1 MSTGRFLSLCSHV
14 LLGALAVPLLALAV
28 RAQTT
33 PAMPQYMFRVPVLP
47 HTELFKS
54 IPPLAELNTPVAT
67 IVEVFRTTDG
77 RPLNT
82 ESVISFYRT
91 ALGTKGWKQGIS
103 NRQQDEPYLS
113 MRTDLVETLPDRTQ
127 IQLAG
132 DFYLWIAPRDGMFTV
147 YMKQWRI
154 SSIDQATHDSL
165 QTVIGNLMNAAP
177 RAGYRPMKVASDTDW
192 PTDYE
197 NEYLVDRVLYALVP
211 PGAGNPLDGPPG
223 TLIVSLMTYR
233 DVEIAKAEEARRQ
246 QEFKSRATPHYA
258 AIAAAKGKT
267 LVTIV
272 GDAAEDK
279 LGMLMKTL
287 LPPQPVDHIERSN
300 WR

>member
-1 MSTGRFLSLCSHV
+1 
-14 LLGALAVPLLALAV
+14 LLALAV

-54 IPPLAELNTPVAT
+54 IPPFAELNTPVAT

-132 DFYLWIAPRDGMFTV
+132 DFYLWIAP
-147 YMKQWRI
+147 
-154 SSIDQATHDSL
+154 AC
-165 QTVIGNLMNAAP
+165 
-177 RAGYRPMKVASDTDW
+177 
-192 PTDYE
+192 
-197 NEYLVDRVLYALVP
+197 
-211 PGAGNPLDGPPG
+211 
-223 TLIVSLMTYR
+223 VSGL
-233 DVEIAKAEEARRQ
+233 RQ
-246 QEFKSRATPHYA
+246 P
-258 AIAAAKGKT
+258 KT
-267 LVTIV
+267 LVTCD
-272 GDAAEDK
+272 GEPSHRD
-279 LGMLMKTL
+279 
-287 LPPQPVDHIERSN
+287 QSSQR
-300 WR
+300 

>member
-1 MSTGRFLSLCSHV
+1 MLSTVEAQRFGLIASFQRKVLLMSTGRFLSLCSHV
-14 LLGALAVPLLALAV
+14 LIGALAVPLLALAV

-33 PAMPQYMFRVPVLP
+33 PAMPQYLFRVPVLP

-54 IPPLAELNTPVAT
+54 IPPFAELNTPVAT

-132 DFYLWIAPRDGMFTV
+132 DFYLWIAPACVSGLRQPEPCYLRRRT
-147 YMKQWRI
+147 KPPRPI
-154 SSIDQATHDSL
+154 KPALSSTSD
-165 QTVIGNLMNAAP
+165 
-177 RAGYRPMKVASDTDW
+177 AGSGVVVGAEDV
-192 PTDYE
+192 E
-197 NEYLVDRVLYALVP
+197 NVKLLVP
-211 PGAGNPLDGPPG
+211 EPSFG
-223 TLIVSLMTYR
+223 S
-233 DVEIAKAEEARRQ
+233 
-246 QEFKSRATPHYA
+246 
-258 AIAAAKGKT
+258 
-267 LVTIV
+267 
-272 GDAAEDK
+272 
-279 LGMLMKTL
+279 
-287 LPPQPVDHIERSN
+287 
-300 WR
+300 